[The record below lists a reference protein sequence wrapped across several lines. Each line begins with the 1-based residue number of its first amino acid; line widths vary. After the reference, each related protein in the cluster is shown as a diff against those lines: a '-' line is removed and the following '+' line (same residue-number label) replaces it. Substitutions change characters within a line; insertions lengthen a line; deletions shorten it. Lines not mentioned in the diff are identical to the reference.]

1 MVRNIQRW
9 KRALAI
15 TFVMATLLGA
25 GAPGHAEGPHTVP
38 APKAALQPIARA
50 IPPDDPLIDP
60 VSEQGQKARG
70 LYFSAPVQKRLGARG
85 IASKLRQYG
94 LDAAVLDLK
103 DGEGRVSYDTKIP
116 ALQPQKEK
124 FHDDVPAFVA
134 ELKAAGIYT
143 IARVVCFSDP
153 FLPRN
158 EPDRAVMDNRPNK
171 QGKIWASWGKRNTWL
186 DPYNTKNHDLIVE
199 IAKEVEQLGFDEI
212 QFDYIRFP
220 VDSTTRWAHF
230 PAQVETP
237 RRYVLIGM
245 LKRIDEAVRIPIGA
259 DVFGLTAFREGDPAG
274 LGQSLTEW
282 TPYVEVFSPMLYLN
296 GMQSLVP
303 RGAPA
308 RAHRLIYAGIKI
320 LRGRVGNGPVLR
332 PFLQAFENGA
342 DYYNPEFIAEQIRA
356 AYSAG
361 GDGFLFWHPG
371 SNFKMVHAAMVGPAR
386 GLGPLSMEAR
396 LAARREAWGQNQ
408 VGEPE
413 RRPPQQRRGALPRR
427 PLRQMPAAA
436 QAAGDAVTAGTVAG
450 GESGSPR
457 VAGSER
463 KREIR

>member
-1 MVRNIQRW
+1 VRNLQRW
-9 KRALAI
+9 KRAFGI
-15 TFVMATLLGA
+15 VGVVATSLGSA
-25 GAPGHAEGPHTVP
+25 SAGHAEGPHP
-38 APKAALQPIARA
+38 APKTALRPLARGPAA
-50 IPPDDPLIDP
+50 DDALIDP

-85 IASKLRQYG
+85 IIAKLRQSG

-103 DGEGRVSYDTKIP
+103 DGEGRVSYDTKIA
-116 ALQPQKEK
+116 ALQPQKHK
-124 FHDDVPAFVA
+124 FHDDVPAFIA

-143 IARVVCFSDP
+143 IGRVVCFSDP

-158 EPDRAVMDNRPNK
+158 EPDRAVMDNRPYK

-199 IAKEVEQLGFDEI
+199 LAKEAEALGIDEI

-259 DVFGLTAFREGDPAG
+259 DVFGLTAFHEGDPAG
-274 LGQSLTEW
+274 LGQSLSEW

-296 GMQSLVP
+296 GMQTLVP
-303 RGAPA
+303 KGAPQ
-308 RAHRLIYAGIKI
+308 RAFRLIYVGIKR
-320 LRGRVGNGPVLR
+320 LRDRVGNGPVLR
-332 PFLQAFENGA
+332 PFLQAFEAGA

-371 SNFKMVHAAMVGPAR
+371 SNFKMVQAAQAGPSR
-386 GLGPLSMEAR
+386 GMGPLNMDAR
-396 LAARREAWGQNQ
+396 LAARREAWGEDEVREGQQ
-408 VGEPE
+408 
-413 RRPPQQRRGALPRR
+413 RPPARRRGALPRP
-427 PLRQMPAAA
+427 PLRRMPAAA
-436 QAAGDAVTAGTVAG
+436 QAAGGTVTGTVVGRAAAN
-450 GESGSPR
+450 ER
-457 VAGSER
+457 VVSTER
-463 KREIR
+463 KREVQ

>member
-1 MVRNIQRW
+1 VVRNIQRW

-15 TFVMATLLGA
+15 TFVMTTLLGA
-25 GAPGHAEGPHTVP
+25 VASGHAEGPRAVP
-38 APKAALQPIARA
+38 APKVALGTLARGVAA
-50 IPPDDPLIDP
+50 DDPLIDP

-85 IASKLRQYG
+85 IAAKLRQYG
-94 LDAAVLDLK
+94 IDAAVLDLK

-116 ALQPQKEK
+116 ALQPQKQK

-158 EPDRAVMDNRPNK
+158 EPDRAVMDNRPYK

-199 IAKEVEQLGFDEI
+199 IAKEVEKLGFDEI

-303 RGAPA
+303 RGSPA
-308 RAHRLIYAGIKI
+308 RAHRLIYAGIKT

-342 DYYNPEFIAEQIRA
+342 DYYNPEFIAEQIRG
-356 AYSAG
+356 AYTAG
-361 GDGFLFWHPG
+361 ADGWLFWHPG
-371 SNFKMVHAAMVGPAR
+371 SNFKMVQAALVGPAR
-386 GLGPLSMEAR
+386 GMGPFDMDAR
-396 LAARREAWGQNQ
+396 LAARREAWGRGH
-408 VGEPE
+408 VREAE
-413 RRPPQQRRGALPRR
+413 RRPIERRGALPKR
-427 PLRQMPAAA
+427 PLRRMPAAA
-436 QAAGDAVTAGTVAG
+436 QAAGGAVTADTVAG
-450 GESGSPR
+450 GHDANRR
-457 VAGSER
+457 VAGTER
-463 KREIR
+463 ARDEQ